1 MKVPFIK
8 KGKES
13 KIVKRTVSIVLGFII
28 LIIILIYLPSI
39 IAQMKKY
46 SFDHNKQ
53 LTIETKVI
61 SYKEF
66 REMYYQ
72 QMKLAQKLEGTI
84 KYSLIAKE
92 VRKGYDAVTYDVFF
106 LEDRPQIKV
115 KIELP
120 ITKYMDNNMTIN
132 FISGAGNILEIY
144 EDGKWKAFSK
154 KNYTSDD

>member
-1 MKVPFIK
+1 M
-8 KGKES
+8 
-13 KIVKRTVSIVLGFII
+13 KRTVSIVLGFII

>member
-28 LIIILIYLPSI
+28 LIILIYLPSI

-46 SFDHNKQ
+46 SFDHDKQ
-53 LTIETKVI
+53 WTIETKVI

-106 LEDRPQIKV
+106 
-115 KIELP
+115 
-120 ITKYMDNNMTIN
+120 
-132 FISGAGNILEIY
+132 
-144 EDGKWKAFSK
+144 
-154 KNYTSDD
+154 